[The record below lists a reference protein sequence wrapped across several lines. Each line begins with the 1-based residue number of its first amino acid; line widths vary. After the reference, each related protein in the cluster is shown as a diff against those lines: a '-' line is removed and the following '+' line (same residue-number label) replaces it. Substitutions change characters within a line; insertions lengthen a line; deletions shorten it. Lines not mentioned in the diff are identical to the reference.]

1 MKKPSNTHTLF
12 SRRSTPRR
20 RERKRTAL
28 FDMSASFAASSSAG
42 CLLLCLRTGFPWRR
56 VPYCALFP
64 RLLPVGAIIFP
75 TKSTTDGANLTLQ
88 SSAALLMPAQVAQP
102 PPPPPER
109 RHRCHDLSCEL
120 LYPCSSVVTLLKYT
134 RPNRRREV
142 VRTRAYRAPP
152 PQPLLPTGGAD
163 SGGTRRRRHRAR
175 PVNIK
180 RETVPTWSLAHNH

>member
-1 MKKPSNTHTLF
+1 MKKPSNKHTLF

-102 PPPPPER
+102 PPPPPETRESRLR
-109 RHRCHDLSCEL
+109 RASI
-120 LYPCSSVVTLLKYT
+120 VW
-134 RPNRRREV
+134 RR
-142 VRTRAYRAPP
+142 PP
-152 PQPLLPTGGAD
+152 PLSAASPGEVLLLRTPA
-163 SGGTRRRRHRAR
+163 HRQQHER
-175 PVNIK
+175 
-180 RETVPTWSLAHNH
+180 L